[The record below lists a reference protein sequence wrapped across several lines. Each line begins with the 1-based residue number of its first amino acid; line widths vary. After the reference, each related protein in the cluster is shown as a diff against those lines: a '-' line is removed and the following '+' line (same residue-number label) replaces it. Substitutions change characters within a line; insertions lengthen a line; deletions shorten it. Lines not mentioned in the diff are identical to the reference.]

1 MFVNGLLIYIIL
13 LASALLFF
21 ILDRKIRFAVIP
33 GIIVTVCSWCGLIYN
48 LVYSSQSFATTQ
60 GSIYIKTLKSFMLL
74 TPSVSI
80 AFYSVITIMLFTAI
94 GLFIG
99 RLVFDPVN
107 DLNKAQKKAKTL
119 SVTASLITGIASI
132 LYFVLDALKNTGG
145 RGSTVAKIAAFC
157 GVSFVEPIAN
167 RKTVFI
173 VVFILLIA
181 LSIFC
186 LVFINTRLISY
197 RAITPAVSEN
207 GEEAKK
213 TVQKNALSIIGL
225 CFTGVGNI
233 GFWIVDAI
241 RKKASLYDQLR
252 LIVTVNIYQ
261 LFIVAGLILLAIG
274 LRRLVSCKGRPP
286 YIVPVISAVFIAA
299 SYVSSIVNYKDLL
312 NFLSAA
318 FQGSDITDI
327 ILGAMFRR
335 TTLAVNN
342 ILIVLLIVLVA
353 WAVWVIISSVRASAK
368 KEA

>member
-173 VVFILLIA
+173 VVFIL
-181 LSIFC
+181 
-186 LVFINTRLISY
+186 ISY

-261 LFIVAGLILLAIG
+261 LFIVAGLILLAVG

-318 FQGSDITDI
+318 FHGSDITDI

>member
-13 LASALLFF
+13 LVSALLFF

-173 VVFILLIA
+173 VVFILLII
-181 LSIFC
+181 LSILC
-186 LVFINTRLISY
+186 PVSY
-197 RAITPAVSEN
+197 THLTLP
-207 GEEAKK
+207 
-213 TVQKNALSIIGL
+213 T
-225 CFTGVGNI
+225 
-233 GFWIVDAI
+233 
-241 RKKASLYDQLR
+241 
-252 LIVTVNIYQ
+252 
-261 LFIVAGLILLAIG
+261 ILL
-274 LRRLVSCKGRPP
+274 V
-286 YIVPVISAVFIAA
+286 
-299 SYVSSIVNYKDLL
+299 
-312 NFLSAA
+312 
-318 FQGSDITDI
+318 
-327 ILGAMFRR
+327 
-335 TTLAVNN
+335 
-342 ILIVLLIVLVA
+342 
-353 WAVWVIISSVRASAK
+353 
-368 KEA
+368 

>member
-13 LASALLFF
+13 LVSALLFF

-145 RGSTVAKIAAFC
+145 RGSTVAKIAANYP
-157 GVSFVEPIAN
+157 EIEE
-167 RKTVFI
+167 
-173 VVFILLIA
+173 
-181 LSIFC
+181 
-186 LVFINTRLISY
+186 Y
-197 RAITPAVSEN
+197 IT
-207 GEEAKK
+207 
-213 TVQKNALSIIGL
+213 
-225 CFTGVGNI
+225 
-233 GFWIVDAI
+233 
-241 RKKASLYDQLR
+241 
-252 LIVTVNIYQ
+252 
-261 LFIVAGLILLAIG
+261 
-274 LRRLVSCKGRPP
+274 
-286 YIVPVISAVFIAA
+286 
-299 SYVSSIVNYKDLL
+299 
-312 NFLSAA
+312 
-318 FQGSDITDI
+318 
-327 ILGAMFRR
+327 LG
-335 TTLAVNN
+335 
-342 ILIVLLIVLVA
+342 
-353 WAVWVIISSVRASAK
+353 K
-368 KEA
+368 